1 VLLPHLDFLRLPPA
15 APEGSTFAF
24 FFSSASA
31 SRASAARWGALISK
45 NAKTRLL
52 WVPPQPGLK
61 KSPLLRSFCPNGFD
75 RKHFYG
81 DGINTCA
88 QYAKDT

>member
-1 VLLPHLDFLRLPPA
+1 MLLPPLDFLRLPPV

-24 FFSSASA
+24 FFSSALA

-45 NAKTRLL
+45 NAKTRLFR
-52 WVPPQPGLK
+52 VPPSRDP
-61 KSPLLRSFCPNGFD
+61 RRVRFCPNGFV

-88 QYAKDT
+88 QYVKDT